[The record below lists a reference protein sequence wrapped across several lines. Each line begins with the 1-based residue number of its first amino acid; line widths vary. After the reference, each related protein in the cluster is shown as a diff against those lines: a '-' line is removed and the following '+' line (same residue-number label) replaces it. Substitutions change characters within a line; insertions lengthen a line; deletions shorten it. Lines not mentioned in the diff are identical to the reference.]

1 MVDDVPSVVGQ
12 TTVYAMAAALREMA
26 PAVNSEEF
34 RAVLE
39 LLAKSP
45 MIWVTG
51 VGKSGFVGQRM
62 ASTFASIGI
71 RAAFVDPT
79 ELKHGGLGRM
89 RAGDVVILLSASG
102 TTAELLDL
110 CNRDF
115 SAPIWVAITNPTS
128 PLAEEAQVCL
138 PCAVPLERE
147 GNPLGA
153 PMVSC
158 VLQAAWGDALA
169 AAYIKKY
176 DVRPQDFRHHHPGGR
191 FGGLR

>member
-51 VGKSGFVGQRM
+51 VGKSGFVAMRM

-79 ELKHGGLGRM
+79 ELKHGGLGRL
-89 RAGDVVILLSASG
+89 RRGDAFFVLSASG
-102 TTAELLDL
+102 TTQELLDL
-110 CNRDF
+110 QTKDMMEP
-115 SAPIWVAITNPTS
+115 AWVAITNPTS
-128 PLAEEAQVCL
+128 PLAEYSFICL

-158 VLQAAWGDALA
+158 ILQAAWGDALA